1 MARGPQNQM
10 AQYIVVKPASQALVA
25 FTQPPHATRP
35 PPLFLAAVRTHTPF
49 RFRASLPVFS
59 GRTRHH
65 FTLPRHISSF
75 DPNRPTYVLPD
86 LLLYRTRP
94 LALFSHRQ
102 PISYLA
108 HHSHFSSIPRG
119 DRLSRV
125 CARCYDLLRNRHED
139 VVGTL

>member
-25 FTQPPHATRP
+25 FTQPPHATRSP
-35 PPLFLAAVRTHTPF
+35 TP
-49 RFRASLPVFS
+49 FS
-59 GRTRHH
+59 GRRARIHFFGLEPLYLCSQDGTRHH
-65 FTLPRHISSF
+65 FTLPRHFSSF